1 MTTMKFLINQVNAA
15 VDYVT
20 TPADYLEVDLVAGLD
35 SLIWTTGDATVKNH
49 MTDNPTPGELNAA
62 ATLIDDSLAVTVP
75 LCLYNDYDGV
85 SGFFT
90 HTVVGMGVAGRYV
103 FCFSFDGPTA
113 TIPRLE
119 AWDTSAH
126 TTIVKNVLGLGIP
139 ANSFVK
145 AIETLNGG
153 TPDSAWVASGSGT
166 AIAGAANYLA
176 LDSAVLGGAKDL
188 YCNMAIR
195 IPITALPAAE
205 AFVLT
210 VRYTYL

>member
-1 MTTMKFLINQVNAA
+1 MATAMIFRINQVDAA
-15 VDYVT
+15 VAYAT
-20 TPADYLEVDLVAGLD
+20 TPADYLEVLLVND

-49 MTDNPTPGELNAA
+49 MTDNPTAGELNAA
-62 ATLIDDSLAVTVP
+62 ATLIDDALAVTVP

-90 HTVVGMGVAGRYV
+90 HTVIGMGIDGRYV
-103 FCFSFDGPTA
+103 FCFSFDGATA

-126 TTIVKNVLGLGIP
+126 LTSVLNVLGLGTA

-145 AIETLNGG
+145 AIKTTDETPGAG
-153 TPDSAWVASGSGT
+153 WVAAGQGT
-166 AIAGAANYLA
+166 AIAGAANYLN
-176 LDSAVLGGAKDL
+176 LDSAVLSGAKAL
-188 YCNMAIR
+188 YANIAIR
-195 IPITALPAAE
+195 IPITANPAAE

>member
-15 VDYVT
+15 VAYVT

-85 SGFFT
+85 SGFYT
-90 HTVVGMGVAGRYV
+90 HTVIGMGVAGRYV
-103 FCFSFDGPTA
+103 FCFSFDGATA

-126 TTIVKNVLGLGIP
+126 ATIVKNVLGLGTP

-145 AIETLNGG
+145 AVKTTSG
-153 TPDSAWVASGSGT
+153 TPGAGWVGT
-166 AIAGAANYLA
+166 AIAGAANYVE
-176 LDSAVLGGAKDL
+176 LDSAVLSGAKDL
-188 YCNMAIR
+188 YANIK
-195 IPITALPAAE
+195 IVIPAAYATPSAE
-205 AFVLT
+205 LFCLT
-210 VRYTYL
+210 IRHTYL

>member
-15 VDYVT
+15 VAYVT

-85 SGFFT
+85 SGFYT
-90 HTVVGMGVAGRYV
+90 HTVIGMGVAGRYV
-103 FCFSFDGPTA
+103 FCFSFDGATA

-126 TTIVKNVLGLGIP
+126 ATIVKNVLGLGTP

-145 AIETLNGG
+145 AVKTTSG
-153 TPDSAWVASGSGT
+153 TPGAGWVGT
-166 AIAGAANYLA
+166 AIAGAANYVE
-176 LDSAVLGGAKDL
+176 LDDAVLSGAKDL
-188 YCNMAIR
+188 YANIKTVIPMAYAT
-195 IPITALPAAE
+195 PSAE
-205 AFVLT
+205 TFVLT
-210 VRYTYL
+210 IRYTYL